1 MDNPGGSKNKPC
13 VAATTNNQTRQRTNK
28 PPTHPTATF
37 KHLKIPNG
45 QRYGLQHSNTKPH
58 TTGLGILLLLSPLCL
73 AQSGYQYGRNDL
85 NAGGVP
91 ATVAS
96 PLRPLTGGFG
106 AASTAAAAFPT
117 AATAFG
123 PGTTIPSGPFGGFGT
138 TGQNQRGIGGLT
150 PTAQTAFGSAA
161 TNIPKR
167 PNLAQRPTA
176 PGASGPGSI
185 YGQAQFGGSATGR
198 GGGSGGGGAGS
209 GTGSSGLGDDYD
221 GDYSA
226 IPGVPG
232 VDYPIYSQV
241 PQTNFDCAQQAL
253 PGYYSDI
260 EAQCQVFH
268 ICALNRTYS
277 FLCPNGTI
285 FSQEVLVCV
294 WWNQYDCASA
304 PSLYANN
311 AFIYDYGNERIP
323 TNAGYQPSGNQQ
335 QLGRGQTG
343 ILAANAGRPTATGSS
358 NIFNPQRLQP
368 SVTGGGGGGVAV
380 QPSAIA
386 GVQGAGGFGGGSS
399 NTGRFGSGG
408 QNPGGQTFPATPSPF
423 GSVLRSGSTTGGG
436 GGGGGGVANPT
447 AVGGP
452 TGGGGNFNANVGE
465 TAFGNAAIATP
476 TTKNREYL
484 PPPAR
489 RQ

>member
-1 MDNPGGSKNKPC
+1 MDFNISI
-13 VAATTNNQTRQRTNK
+13 
-28 PPTHPTATF
+28 F
-37 KHLKIPNG
+37 ILKG
-45 QRYGLQHSNTKPH
+45 
-58 TTGLGILLLLSPLCL
+58 LLLLLLNPFCS

-85 NAGGVP
+85 NAGVP

-150 PTAQTAFGSAA
+150 PTAQTAFGAAA

-167 PNLAQRPTA
+167 PNIAQRPSPSGGTS
-176 PGASGPGSI
+176 PGGI
-185 YGQAQFGGSATGR
+185 YGQTQFGGSATGR
-198 GGGSGGGGAGS
+198 GAAASPTGA
-209 GTGSSGLGDDYD
+209 SGLGDDYD

-335 QLGRGQTG
+335 QLARGQTG
-343 ILAANAGRPTATGSS
+343 ILAGNAGRPTAAGSS

-368 SVTGGGGGGVAV
+368 GVTGGGGGGVSV
-380 QPSAIA
+380 QPSAIGA
-386 GVQGAGGFGGGSS
+386 VQNTFGGGST
-399 NTGRFGSGG
+399 NAGRFGAAG
-408 QNPGGQTFPATPSPF
+408 QTAGGQTFPATPTPF

-436 GGGGGGVANPT
+436 GGGGGGRNSGGVANPS
-447 AVGGP
+447 AVGGGP
-452 TGGGGNFNANVGE
+452 TAGGGNFNANVGE

>member
-1 MDNPGGSKNKPC
+1 MDFNILI
-13 VAATTNNQTRQRTNK
+13 
-28 PPTHPTATF
+28 F
-37 KHLKIPNG
+37 ILKG
-45 QRYGLQHSNTKPH
+45 
-58 TTGLGILLLLSPLCL
+58 LLLLISPLCW

-85 NAGGVP
+85 SAGVP

-96 PLRPLTGGFG
+96 PLRPLTAGFG

-138 TGQNQRGIGGLT
+138 TGQNQRGIGGLN
-150 PTAQTAFGSAA
+150 PTAQTAFGGAA

-167 PNLAQRPTA
+167 PGIAQRPTA
-176 PGASGPGSI
+176 TGATGTGI
-185 YGQAQFGGSATGR
+185 YGQSQFGGGATGR
-198 GGGSGGGGAGS
+198 GGAGGGAGS
-209 GTGSSGLGDDYD
+209 ATGSSGLGDDYD

-241 PQTNFDCAQQAL
+241 PPTNFDCAQQAL

-323 TNAGYQPSGNQQ
+323 TNAGYQTSGNQQ
-335 QLGRGQTG
+335 QLGGRGQTG
-343 ILAANAGRPTATGSS
+343 ILAANAGRPTAAGGS

-368 SVTGGGGGGVAV
+368 SVTGGGAV

-386 GVQGAGGFGGGSS
+386 AVQTTGGFGGGSGS
-399 NTGRFGSGG
+399 GRFGGSG
-408 QNPGGQTFPATPSPF
+408 QNPGQTFPATPTPF
-423 GSVLRSGSTTGGG
+423 GSVLRSGTTAGGG
-436 GGGGGGVANPT
+436 GGGGGAGASSVA
-447 AVGGP
+447 GP

-465 TAFGNAAIATP
+465 TAFGNAAIATQ

>member
-1 MDNPGGSKNKPC
+1 MD
-13 VAATTNNQTRQRTNK
+13 
-28 PPTHPTATF
+28 F
-37 KHLKIPNG
+37 KILIFILK
-45 QRYGLQHSNTKPH
+45 GL
-58 TTGLGILLLLSPLCL
+58 LFLSPLCW

-85 NAGGVP
+85 TGGVP

-96 PLRPLTGGFG
+96 PLRPLTAGFPAGSTG
-106 AASTAAAAFPT
+106 AGAFPT
-117 AATAFG
+117 APTAFG
-123 PGTTIPSGPFGGFGT
+123 PGTTIPTGPFGGFGT
-138 TGQNQRGIGGLT
+138 TGQNQRGISGLT
-150 PTAQTAFGSAA
+150 PTGSTAFGAAA

-167 PNLAQRPTA
+167 PNIAQRPTGSGTS
-176 PGASGPGSI
+176 GAGGI
-185 YGQAQFGGSATGR
+185 YGQTQFGNTGTGR
-198 GGGSGGGGAGS
+198 GGS
-209 GTGSSGLGDDYD
+209 GTGASGLDADYSD

-232 VDYPIYSQV
+232 VDYPVYSQV
-241 PQTNFDCAQQAL
+241 PQTNFDCAQQPL

-323 TNAGYQPSGNQQ
+323 TNAGYQQSANQPQ
-335 QLGRGQTG
+335 IGRGQSG
-343 ILAANAGRPTATGSS
+343 ILAANAGRSSTSSSS

-368 SVTGGGGGGVAV
+368 TVTGGGGVSV

-386 GVQGAGGFGGGSS
+386 AVQPTTGFTGGAGGSS
-399 NTGRFGSGG
+399 RF
-408 QNPGGQTFPATPSPF
+408 NPATANNAGGQTFPATPTPF
-423 GSVLRSGSTTGGG
+423 GAVLRSQGGVVANSATTTAGGG
-436 GGGGGGVANPT
+436 T
-447 AVGGP
+447 
-452 TGGGGNFNANVGE
+452 FNANVGE
-465 TAFGNAAIATP
+465 TAFGNAAIANP

-484 PPPAR
+484 PPPTR